1 MPGAAH
7 GMLRL
12 SRAPRGT
19 SAGFY
24 YIFVSPLNRHL
35 YLTILLFLVDE
46 ETEFTIDSIRLAI
59 SCPFL
64 WRQTLTFRQ
73 VDTPSVASVDSDDG
87 FP

>member
-12 SRAPRGT
+12 SRAP
-19 SAGFY
+19 
-24 YIFVSPLNRHL
+24 RHL

-46 ETEFTIDSIRLAI
+46 ETEFTVDSIRLAI